1 MLEFMTSDQLLTTS
15 EVAERLNISLR
26 RVRQL
31 IEEGRLP
38 SKKFGRDHL
47 IKESDLKLVENR
59 KVGRPPKAKVETDL
73 KASKK
78 RGEKKRKEKE

>member
-1 MLEFMTSDQLLTTS
+1 MVNERMLTTR
-15 EVAERLNISLR
+15 EVATRLNVSLR

-38 SKKFGRDHL
+38 SQQFGRDHL
-47 IKESDLKLVENR
+47 IKEIDLALVKKR
-59 KVGRPPKAKVETDL
+59 KVGRPPKAIAETGS

-78 RGEKKRKEKE
+78 KGGKE